1 MKIPSTLPASMPRAY
16 LCLTKLRGRSSSTP
30 RFLSGRSEVR
40 PVGSSRPRTEGAEMS
55 TRWKIVGAAVAAGLV
70 LVIGTGVAVAASGER
85 GGKALAGERG
95 PMTAVASY
103 LGLTVAQLREA
114 LHDDKSL
121 AQIAGEQG
129 KSVDGL
135 KQAIRADAEQK
146 LSQAVTNGRI

>member
-1 MKIPSTLPASMPRAY
+1 M
-16 LCLTKLRGRSSSTP
+16 SS
-30 RFLSGRSEVR
+30 
-40 PVGSSRPRTEGAEMS
+40 
-55 TRWKIVGAAVAAGLV
+55 RWKIVGAAVAAGLV

-121 AQIAGEQG
+121 AEIAREQG
-129 KSVDGL
+129 KSVEGL

-146 LSQAVTNGRI
+146 LSQAVTDGRITAAQKQEMLERLNEHIDELVNRTGPPMRGECRGPTEGAAVPA

>member
-1 MKIPSTLPASMPRAY
+1 
-16 LCLTKLRGRSSSTP
+16 
-30 RFLSGRSEVR
+30 
-40 PVGSSRPRTEGAEMS
+40 MS

-103 LGLTVAQLREA
+103 LGLTVDQLRAA
-114 LHDDKSL
+114 LRDNKSL
-121 AQIAGEQG
+121 AQVAGEQG

-146 LSQAVTNGRI
+146 LSQAVTNGRITAAQKQEMLERLNEHIDELVNRTGPPMRGECRGPTEGAAVPA

>member
-1 MKIPSTLPASMPRAY
+1 
-16 LCLTKLRGRSSSTP
+16 
-30 RFLSGRSEVR
+30 
-40 PVGSSRPRTEGAEMS
+40 MS

-85 GGKALAGERG
+85 GGKAVAGERG

-103 LGLTVAQLREA
+103 LGLSVDQLRDA
-114 LHDDKSL
+114 LRDDKSL

-146 LSQAVTNGRI
+146 LSQAVTDGRITAAQKQDMLERLDEHIDELVNRTGPPMRGECRGPTEGAAVPA

>member
-1 MKIPSTLPASMPRAY
+1 
-16 LCLTKLRGRSSSTP
+16 
-30 RFLSGRSEVR
+30 
-40 PVGSSRPRTEGAEMS
+40 MS

-85 GGKALAGERG
+85 GGKAFAGERG

-146 LSQAVTNGRI
+146 LSQAVTNGRITDAQKQEMLERLNEHIDELVNRTGPPMRGECRGPTEGAATAVPA